1 MPEGLIEFIPEV
13 KTLIKEINEI
23 VSKPFES
30 DIREHVQGHL
40 TAQSKALFSF
50 LPKAISDQ
58 LLLDRDPHGNVQ
70 VSKIDTERLLILLLR
85 DELDVRTQ
93 EGTYKGSFL
102 PQAHF
107 FGYEGRCALPSNFD
121 SQYCYALGLNA
132 AVLIREGAT
141 GYMSCVKNLH
151 ERDFNKWTAAGCPL
165 PTMMN
170 VERRKGKDV
179 PVIKKALTEL
189 EGPNFL
195 AYAAVRDKWAVLDC
209 YRSPGP
215 IQFKGPYSDAVNF
228 LVAAPPIE
236 VLVKETEDHEA
247 FELSQGAF
255 RRHVTNLSELSAA
268 RIKDPIEIPDTLESN
283 NYGIVAI
290 KKYQPYTKLVSAKI
304 DEQMPHLKDYTQ
316 ASYFVEIQDKVMLDN
331 DIHYDDPVMARLNN
345 EFHNF
350 EPKHKFLKIAVI
362 YLGQQSPGGNNIID
376 GLLRFQRQRGNVE
389 LVGFLH
395 GLKGLMNED
404 LTAINEETF

>member
-1 MPEGLIEFIPEV
+1 M
-13 KTLIKEINEI
+13 
-23 VSKPFES
+23 
-30 DIREHVQGHL
+30 
-40 TAQSKALFSF
+40 
-50 LPKAISDQ
+50 
-58 LLLDRDPHGNVQ
+58 
-70 VSKIDTERLLILLLR
+70 
-85 DELDVRTQ
+85 
-93 EGTYKGSFL
+93 
-102 PQAHF
+102 
-107 FGYEGRCALPSNFD
+107 
-121 SQYCYALGLNA
+121 
-132 AVLIREGAT
+132 
-141 GYMSCVKNLH
+141 
-151 ERDFNKWTAAGCPL
+151 
-165 PTMMN
+165 
-170 VERRKGKDV
+170 
-179 PVIKKALTEL
+179 
-189 EGPNFL
+189 
-195 AYAAVRDKWAVLDC
+195 
-209 YRSPGP
+209 
-215 IQFKGPYSDAVNF
+215 
-228 LVAAPPIE
+228 
-236 VLVKETEDHEA
+236 
-247 FELSQGAF
+247 
-255 RRHVTNLSELSAA
+255 
-268 RIKDPIEIPDTLESN
+268 ESN